1 MTKRIFITFC
11 AAAACCVLLGAC
23 ESGSLAAAAGKRTR
37 PADLGE
43 LQFITPA
50 EGDPIATLSTTL
62 GDISFVLYPDI
73 APMAVENFVGLAQQ
87 GYYNGLSFHRVI
99 EGFLIQTGDATGTGA
114 GGSTIWNGN
123 SYPNE
128 ISDRLHH
135 YAGAVA
141 MAHAPDGASGN
152 LSQFYIV
159 QSAQDSVDKTLAK
172 TLTEAGVCEAV
183 VTAYQAVGGAPYL
196 DNLNTVFGQVGVQLG
211 SDLLVQMACSFG
223 FNEDIPFDLP
233 LATSLMPDPEEMTT
247 WETAW
252 AACGEPVGEH
262 ESPAGPQATV
272 LQMALVGAAIAN
284 EGAIMQPYLVDGIYN
299 ANGERSFSPI
309 PVKLK
314 QAMDADTAAAEIDI
328 MKGVVTEGTG
338 GKAALDDVAVAGK
351 TGTHERGDGSDDSW
365 FVGMAPAADPK
376 VVVAVV
382 IEKGESGAGASAAHD
397 VLETA
402 LEVTGA
408 L

>member
-1 MTKRIFITFC
+1 MWY
-11 AAAACCVLLGAC
+11 
-23 ESGSLAAAAGKRTR
+23 SS
-37 PADLGE
+37 
-43 LQFITPA
+43 
-50 EGDPIATLSTTL
+50 
-62 GDISFVLYPDI
+62 
-73 APMAVENFVGLAQQ
+73 
-87 GYYNGLSFHRVI
+87 
-99 EGFLIQTGDATGTGA
+99 
-114 GGSTIWNGN
+114 
-123 SYPNE
+123 
-128 ISDRLHH
+128 
-135 YAGAVA
+135 
-141 MAHAPDGASGN
+141 
-152 LSQFYIV
+152 
-159 QSAQDSVDKTLAK
+159 
-172 TLTEAGVCEAV
+172 
-183 VTAYQAVGGAPYL
+183 
-196 DNLNTVFGQVGVQLG
+196 NTVFGQVGVQLG

-382 IEKGESGAGASAAHD
+382 IEKGESGVGASAAHD

>member
-1 MTKRIFITFC
+1 MVT
-11 AAAACCVLLGAC
+11 
-23 ESGSLAAAAGKRTR
+23 LAAA
-37 PADLGE
+37 
-43 LQFITPA
+43 LQNH
-50 EGDPIATLSTTL
+50 IATADTVYDSPGEMDIGNAPVTNVKKRSYGKITL
-62 GDISFVLYPDI
+62 
-73 APMAVENFVGLAQQ
+73 E
-87 GYYNGLSFHRVI
+87 
-99 EGFLIQTGDATGTGA
+99 
-114 GGSTIWNGN
+114 
-123 SYPNE
+123 
-128 ISDRLHH
+128 
-135 YAGAVA
+135 
-141 MAHAPDGASGN
+141 
-152 LSQFYIV
+152 
-159 QSAQDSVDKTLAK
+159 
-172 TLTEAGVCEAV
+172 
-183 VTAYQAVGGAPYL
+183 QALWYSS
-196 DNLNTVFGQVGVQLG
+196 NTVFGQVGVQLG
-211 SDLLVQMACSFG
+211 SDLLVQMATSFG
-223 FNEDIPFDLP
+223 FNEAIPFDLP

-272 LQMALVGAAIAN
+272 LQMALVGSAIAN

>member
-99 EGFLIQTGDATGTGA
+99 EGFLVQTGDATGTGA

-172 TLTEAGVCEAV
+172 TLTEAGVREAV

-262 ESPAGPQATV
+262 ESPAGHQATV
-272 LQMALVGAAIAN
+272 LEMALVGCAIAN
-284 EGAIMQPYLVDGIYN
+284 EGTIMQPYLVDGIYN

-365 FVGMAPAADPK
+365 FVGMAPASDPK